1 MLFKVVCVLDT
12 GVYYD
17 KYRTF
22 VQADNEYDAAEMV
35 RDYFEK
41 DSMSNSCTVLDVK
54 KVELSK
60 GVIASERI

>member
-1 MLFKVVCVLDT
+1 MLFKVVCTLDN
-12 GVYYD
+12 GAYYY

-22 VQADNEYDAAEMV
+22 VKADNEYEAAVMV

-60 GVIASERI
+60 GVITSERI